1 MSHDFQRGLLPAG
14 ASVLQP
20 AEYGISSL
28 PFQPAINH
36 TSTSVPGFTKA
47 IQIPGGD
54 DPRKVPPL
62 IAAVFFASGWQFNI
76 SLSGPGGIS
85 HAWTGSVNRGISKN
99 TNDGGTSETGTALT
113 SIKQAWSAGLF
124 PSLGGEVGYP
134 NQSTI
139 YNESLTSTPP
149 ESELIFNFSP
159 SAVTFYAIP
168 NQWVFAP
175 SFFAGINDGTLG
187 GDQATVS
194 SSGSGDATS
203 GLSVCGVEFELFGN
217 DVVSFSGTITP
228 TGWLE

>member
-14 ASVLQP
+14 ATPLP
-20 AEYGISSL
+20 PNEYGFSSL
-28 PFQPAINH
+28 PYQPAINH
-36 TSTSVPGFTKA
+36 TAASVPSFTKA

-85 HAWTGSVNRGISKN
+85 HAWTGSVNRGIFKDI
-99 TNDGGTSETGTALT
+99 NDAGTTEAGIALT
-113 SIKQAWSAGLF
+113 SIKQAWSAGLYPEF
-124 PSLGGEVGYP
+124 GGQVGYP
-134 NQSTI
+134 EQDAR
-139 YNESLTSTPP
+139 YEESLTSTPP
-149 ESELIFNFSP
+149 ESLLTFLLNP
-159 SAVTFYAIP
+159 YYVTFYAIP

-175 SFFAGINDGTLG
+175 SFFAGINDGTIG

-194 SSGSGDATS
+194 SIGSGDATS

-228 TGWLE
+228 SGWLE